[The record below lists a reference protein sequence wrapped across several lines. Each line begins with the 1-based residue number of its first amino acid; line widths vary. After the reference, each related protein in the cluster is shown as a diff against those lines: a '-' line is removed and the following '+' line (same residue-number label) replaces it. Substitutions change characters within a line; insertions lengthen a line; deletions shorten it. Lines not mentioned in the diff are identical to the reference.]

1 MAAAEVGAGPKD
13 GNPQPQSWQPPA
25 PSRQQAKV
33 SSRRLSQ
40 PVCRAEKGRAPRA
53 PSSPPSATGRRHR
66 FCWSAGSR
74 HHPAPGRLC
83 RAARGPPAKG
93 PRLLSWASAAE
104 NPSSR
109 PRRGR
114 PFLSVEPPHRC
125 CSREAAARTGGRSL
139 REEGS
144 HGFTAFVREGIRGRE
159 HGAREGLAADSAVT
173 PSIQPRRQ
181 GARFVQSCV
190 TPRPPPP
197 PRDAHR
203 PVPLANPVFA
213 FPVGPSA
220 FMGKPWS
227 RGRAT
232 TTAAHGKPGGVRAQN
247 CHTHGHGRSSTART
261 AQYCTAGASRAV
273 PPPGPGSPHPPGPA
287 PKSRRCRPAAAIPP
301 RSQRKPSAP
310 IPAAAPAPRVPK
322 APRPTHLRGPA
333 RPYGAAPRPGADSW
347 FAFACPGPAPFPP
360 TASSAFAAARL
371 DSIDTRIYEAVRK
384 QQPRPRT
391 QPCPELRGALPQP
404 YRGKRLL
411 PESTHGLPRSP
422 SAAALLGTDG
432 QAPGERMKHV
442 ALPLSTLFSPCLHQ

>member
-25 PSRQQAKV
+25 PSRQQAEV

-104 NPSSR
+104 NPRSR

-114 PFLSVEPPHRC
+114 PFLSAEPPHRC
-125 CSREAAARTGGRSL
+125 CSREAAARTGGRSQ

-144 HGFTAFVREGIRGRE
+144 HGFTAFVREGIQGRE

-232 TTAAHGKPGGVRAQN
+232 TTAAHGKPGGVRARN

-261 AQYCTAGASRAV
+261 AQYCTAGASHAV
-273 PPPGPGSPHPPGPA
+273 PCHRRGPGAPTRRGPLPSPGGADPQLRSPLGRSANPPPRYLQRLRLRASQKLRARRTCAAPPGPMGRPHGQERTRGSLSP
-287 PKSRRCRPAAAIPP
+287 
-301 RSQRKPSAP
+301 
-310 IPAAAPAPRVPK
+310 APAP
-322 APRPTHLRGPA
+322 LR
-333 RPYGAAPRPGADSW
+333 SLL
-347 FAFACPGPAPFPP
+347 PP
-360 TASSAFAAARL
+360 
-371 DSIDTRIYEAVRK
+371 
-384 QQPRPRT
+384 
-391 QPCPELRGALPQP
+391 PQP
-404 YRGKRLL
+404 SRRHASILL
-411 PESTHGLPRSP
+411 THGFMRLSANSSLGPGRSRARSSGVPSRSP
-422 SAAALLGTDG
+422 IGVSGSSLRAHTGCHGAHRRLHCWEPTGRL
-432 QAPGERMKHV
+432 QERG
-442 ALPLSTLFSPCLHQ
+442 